1 MIGGVAV
8 APKAR
13 PAGRL
18 PIRVLP
24 MMLAEPVSVP
34 HLRIVV
40 VATGPAGAPTGGIVT
55 GPTARLTRPGPPGW
69 GPAARFGSGQGGRS
83 RPVWARPRRGRPG

>member
-1 MIGGVAV
+1 MTGGVAA

-13 PAGRL
+13 PAGRP

-24 MMLAEPVSVP
+24 KMLAEPVSVP

-40 VATGPAGAPTGGIVT
+40 VATGPAGTPTGGSVS

-69 GPAARFGSGQGGRS
+69 RPAARFGTDQGGRS
-83 RPVWARPRRGRPG
+83 RPD

>member
-18 PIRVLP
+18 PVRVLP

-40 VATGPAGAPTGGIVT
+40 VATGPAGPPTGGIVT

-69 GPAARFGSGQGGRS
+69 RPAARFGPG
-83 RPVWARPRRGRPG
+83 RPVSSGLGPAPGGRPG